1 MKCDYY
7 RLEPDGLIDKVTFW
21 MWNEL
26 LYKPKIYITFIRY
39 LLHSLE
45 IIELQAD
52 DPQILL

>member
-26 LYKPKIYITFIRY
+26 LYKPKT
-39 LLHSLE
+39 LL
-45 IIELQAD
+45 ELD
-52 DPQILL
+52 KMIDNREERLW